1 MWAPVVT
8 TSIRS
13 LVSASFP
20 ARPVAQA
27 RGGSITGQMHIA
39 PDIALESLMMDTL
52 ESTESGTTLSFR
64 RQQEAGL
71 KPQVATTWLHRL
83 NAGMTLDQL
92 RQCRGLVSKREKF
105 GPLSSLLLRK
115 SHGIGPDKTS
125 GGLEPRTRII
135 LVGPADGLPIWN
147 F

>member
-1 MWAPVVT
+1 MWASVVT
-8 TSIRS
+8 ASIRS

-20 ARPVAQA
+20 ARSLAQV

-39 PDIALESLMMDTL
+39 PDIALESLVMDTL
-52 ESTESGTTLSFR
+52 ESRG
-64 RQQEAGL
+64 AGHAPQVSTPARGWT

-83 NAGMTLDQL
+83 NAGMTRDQL
-92 RQCRGLVSKREKF
+92 RQCSGLVSKREKF
-105 GPLSSLLLRK
+105 GPLSSLFLRK

-125 GGLEPRTRII
+125 GGLEPWARIFW
-135 LVGPADGLPIWN
+135 VGPADGLPIWN